1 VPRRVAAAAESDPDR
16 TPRARP
22 VARGSTCPLTA
33 RRQSDVLPSAK
44 SFTGGDP
51 MRRREFIMLFGGAA
65 RLAAR
70 GAGAAAGRCGWLRSA
85 HLTFGHNLRAEWRN
99 SPNRLPPVMAPSKY
113 MMAER
118 IATGALALS
127 PRKEIVTVSRF

>member
-1 VPRRVAAAAESDPDR
+1 MADLTEDKFCNRPRSSMLMATSSQLTRAIIAAR
-16 TPRARP
+16 
-22 VARGSTCPLTA
+22 
-33 RRQSDVLPSAK
+33 
-44 SFTGGDP
+44 
-51 MRRREFIMLFGGAA
+51 GAA

-70 GAGAAAGRCGWLRSA
+70 GAGAAARGCGWLRSA

-99 SPNRLPPVMAPSKY
+99 SPNKLPPVMAPSKY

-127 PRKEIVTVSRF
+127 PRNEIVTVSRF